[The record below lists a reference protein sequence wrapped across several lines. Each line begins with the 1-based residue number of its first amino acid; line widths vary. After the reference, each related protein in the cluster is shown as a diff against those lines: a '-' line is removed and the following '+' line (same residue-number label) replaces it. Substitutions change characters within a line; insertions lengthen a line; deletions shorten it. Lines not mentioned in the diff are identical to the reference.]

1 MTYPNP
7 PQYGGGPRGG
17 GGGGGTPY
25 PQQPQQQ
32 QPPYG
37 YPPQM
42 APYGFPPPPP
52 QKSRKKLVWTL
63 LGVGALLVVLVCG
76 GVIGV
81 VKFGFNVIEAEIR
94 NQVRDEPAL
103 IEHIGQIEKMDVDLT
118 ESAALN
124 DDDTFVYHVTGS
136 KGKGV
141 LTVRH
146 VTNDAGDEEIQ
157 TADLRLSDGR
167 VVKVK

>member
-1 MTYPNP
+1 MTYPNS
-7 PQYGGGPRGG
+7 PQYNGPR
-17 GGGGGTPY
+17 GGTPY
-25 PQQPQQQ
+25 PPQQHPPQQ

-42 APYGFPPPPP
+42 APYGFPPPQPP
-52 QKSRKKLVWTL
+52 QKSRKKLVWIL

-81 VKFGFNVIEAEIR
+81 VKFGFNIIEAEIR
-94 NQVRDEPAL
+94 NQVRDEPVL

-136 KGKGV
+136 KGSGV
-141 LTVRH
+141 LTVKH

-157 TADLRLSDGR
+157 SADLRLPDGR